1 MPRGK
6 GSGGAGAH
14 TERGWPSWV
23 GHHWLVLPTV
33 HVSEYRNVISM
44 QTLQIILRDCVW
56 YQAVYPVIGRTD
68 EGVGEAIIW
77 TVR

>member
-1 MPRGK
+1 
-6 GSGGAGAH
+6 
-14 TERGWPSWV
+14 
-23 GHHWLVLPTV
+23 
-33 HVSEYRNVISM
+33 M